1 MVRIRIIALKQKD
14 YYINLYTSIVE
25 SEDFKKI
32 QKLDIKETLTLENK
46 EFIIVETFCNHKNLQ
61 RLKSLLISQKELVF
75 DNYKIIFNV
84 EKNPRTSFLLTKDDF
99 KTNSREQ
106 ILSCFKNNC
115 YLYENWC
122 LDNKIKDIWLNFE
135 ENTRQE
141 LSNRAEINLLYL
153 IDRIGNIL
161 HFKEISDI
169 AVSIFHQ
176 NNKFLTFSTSMKNGF
191 IPNKY
196 IAKIEVKS
204 YDDIILKECF
214 IIDERFKDFKL
225 QDEDY
230 NINIEIYEINTGE
243 CVFCNNFVFIKS
255 ISLNM
260 NIPGRE
266 IIFRDEKGNK
276 IHSIQEHGAQE
287 TSTVTTHEKSNIIS
301 YQLAREKYVREYNKY
316 KLLSTFKGFKGKF
329 YKEAEQYFQ
338 NLLKEIANTDSKYI
352 YIADPYFLSAEFN
365 IRRFINYMNI
375 FAAVQNKEVRILTC
389 NKEFPKSL
397 KKFRKNNKNKFF
409 SNIKIKSI
417 IELSKKDKK
426 ELSSFHDRWIA
437 SDKDEYGFT
446 NSLNNFEKGV
456 SFFKSLKHY
465 YEEAE
470 YLWQISSD
478 DKNFIIQE
486 FNLYE

>member
-1 MVRIRIIALKQKD
+1 MIRIRVIALKQKD

-25 SEDFKKI
+25 SEDFKKT
-32 QKLDIKETLTLENK
+32 QKLGIKETLTLENK
-46 EFIIVETFCNHKNLQ
+46 EFIIVETFCNNKDLQKFKN
-61 RLKSLLISQKELVF
+61 SLLFKKELVVSNF
-75 DNYKIIFNV
+75 KIIFNV
-84 EKNPRTSFLLTKDDF
+84 EENPRTSFLLTKDDI
-99 KTNSREQ
+99 KTNSCEQ
-106 ILSCFKNNC
+106 VLSCFKNNC

-122 LDNKIKDIWLNFE
+122 LDNKIKDIWLNFRE
-135 ENTRQE
+135 DTRQE
-141 LSNRAEINLLYL
+141 LSQKTEVNLSYL

-161 HFKEISDI
+161 HFKEISDV

-176 NNKFLTFSTSMKNGF
+176 NNRFITFSTSMKNGF

-204 YDDIILKECF
+204 YDDIILKKSF
-214 IIDERFKDFKL
+214 IINERFKDFEL

-230 NINIEIYEINTGE
+230 NINIEIYEISTGK
-243 CVFCNNFVFIKS
+243 CVLSNNFAFVKA

-260 NIPGRE
+260 SILGRE
-266 IIFRDEKGNK
+266 IVFKDENGNK
-276 IHSIQEHGAQE
+276 IHSIQEYGAQE

-316 KLLSTFKGFKGKF
+316 RLLSTFKGFKGKF
-329 YKEAEQYFQ
+329 YKEAEKYFQ
-338 NLLKEIANTDSKYI
+338 DLLKEIANTDSKYI

-375 FAAVQNKEVRILTC
+375 FATVQHKEVRILTC
-389 NKEFPKSL
+389 NKELPKSL
-397 KKFRKNNKNKFF
+397 KKFRKNNKNKIF
-409 SNIKIKSI
+409 SNIKIKSV
-417 IELSKKDKK
+417 IELSEKDKK

-478 DKNFIIQE
+478 DENFIIQE

>member
-1 MVRIRIIALKQKD
+1 MARIRILALKQND
-14 YYINLYTSIVE
+14 NYINLYTSFVE
-25 SEDFKKI
+25 GENFNKTRKF
-32 QKLDIKETLTLENK
+32 QVKETLILEDK
-46 EFIIVETFCNHKNLQ
+46 EFIILEGFYTHK
-61 RLKSLLISQKELVF
+61 RLIALKTSIHTKKE
-75 DNYKIIFNV
+75 IIFNGYKILFNI
-84 EKNPRTSFLLTKDDF
+84 EEQTRKSFLNTKDDF
-99 KTNSREQ
+99 KTNPQKQ

-122 LDNKIKDIWLNFE
+122 IDNNIKDIWLNLE
-135 ENTRQE
+135 DNTRSK
-141 LSNRAEINLLYL
+141 LSNKTEINLLYL

-161 HFKEISDI
+161 HFKEISDV

-176 NNKFLTFSTSMKNGF
+176 NDRFITFSTSMKNGF

-204 YDDIILKECF
+204 YDDIILKESF
-214 IIDERFKDFKL
+214 IINERFKDFEL

-230 NINIEIYEINTGE
+230 NINIEIYEISTGK
-243 CVFCNNFVFIKS
+243 CVLSNNFAFVKA

-260 NIPGRE
+260 SILGRE
-266 IIFRDEKGNK
+266 IVFKDENGNK
-276 IHSIQEHGAQE
+276 IHSIQEYGAQE

-316 KLLSTFKGFKGKF
+316 RLLTTFKGFKGKF
-329 YKEAEQYFQ
+329 YKEAEKYFQ
-338 NLLKEIANTDSKYI
+338 DLLKEIANTDSKYI

-375 FAAVQNKEVRILTC
+375 FAAIQHKEVRILTC
-389 NKEFPKSL
+389 NKELPKSL
-397 KKFRKNNKNKFF
+397 KKFRKNNKNKIF
-409 SNIKIKSI
+409 SNIKIKSV
-417 IELSKKDKK
+417 IELSEKDKK

-478 DKNFIIQE
+478 DENFIIQE

>member
-1 MVRIRIIALKQKD
+1 MARIRIIALKQND

-25 SEDFKKI
+25 SDNFKKT
-32 QKLDIKETLTLENK
+32 QKLNIKETLTLENK
-46 EFIIVETFCNHKNLQ
+46 EFIIVETFCNYKNLQ
-61 RLKSLLISQKELVF
+61 NFKNLLLFKKELVF
-75 DNYKIIFNV
+75 DNYKIIFKV
-84 EKNPRTSFLLTKDDF
+84 EENIRTSFLLTKDDF

-106 ILSCFKNNC
+106 VLSCFKNNC

-122 LDNKIKDIWLNFE
+122 TDNNIKDIWLNLNE
-135 ENTRQE
+135 ATREE
-141 LSNRAEINLLYL
+141 LSNKAEINLLYL

-161 HFKEISDI
+161 HFKEINDV

-176 NNKFLTFSTSMKNGF
+176 NDKFLTFSVSMKNRF
-191 IPNKY
+191 IPDKY

-204 YDDIILKECF
+204 YDDIILKESF
-214 IIDERFKDFKL
+214 VINERFKDFEL

-243 CVFCNNFVFIKS
+243 CVFCNNFVFLKT

-260 NIPGRE
+260 SIPGRE

-276 IHSIQEHGAQE
+276 IHSIQEYGVRE
-287 TSTVTTHEKSNIIS
+287 TSTVTTHEKSNIIQ

-316 KLLSTFKGFKGKF
+316 KLLSTFKGFKGKL
-329 YKEAEQYFQ
+329 YKEAEKYFQ
-338 NLLKEIANTDSKYI
+338 ELLKEIANTDSKYI
-352 YIADPYFLSAEFN
+352 YIADPYFLSAEFS

-375 FAAVQNKEVRILTC
+375 FATIQHKEVRILTC
-389 NKEFPKSL
+389 NKELPKSL
-397 KKFRKNNKNKFF
+397 KKFRKNNKNKIF

-417 IELSKKDKK
+417 IELSEKDKK

-437 SDKDEYGFT
+437 SDKSEYGFT

-478 DKNFIIQE
+478 DENFIIQE